1 MQYPL
6 KNLTDFRK
14 YRDGPAVINVRFVL
28 ILEECCYFACQIS
41 EEKKK
46 KDNKHEVILTIIA

>member
-41 EEKKK
+41 EKKIE
-46 KDNKHEVILTIIA
+46 NKHEVILTIIE